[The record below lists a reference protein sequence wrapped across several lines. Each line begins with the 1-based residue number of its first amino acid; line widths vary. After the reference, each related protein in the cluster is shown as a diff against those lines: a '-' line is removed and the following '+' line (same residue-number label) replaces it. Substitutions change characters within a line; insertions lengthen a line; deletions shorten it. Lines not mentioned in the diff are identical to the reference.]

1 VAHRSLLDP
10 EKVVDR
16 PRRSTSKRVARA
28 SSPASPAPSL
38 PEVEVEV
45 EAPKPVNTIKSSKW
59 GTVEEKH
66 RWLCL
71 LSQLCRYSYYCHG
84 VSIVAD
90 TTYDALENL
99 IRDIERSKASLV
111 DRRYSPTRGPGSDK
125 EETYPLSVRDVWE
138 AHKDDKVWDVYD
150 KMMQSTIAEA
160 LKN

>member
-1 VAHRSLLDP
+1 MAHRSLLDP

-16 PRRSTSKRVARA
+16 SGRSTSKRVTRA
-28 SSPASPAPSL
+28 SSPASPAPSS

-45 EAPKPVNTIKSSKW
+45 EAPKPVNTVKSSKW

-84 VSIVAD
+84 ASIVAD

-125 EETYPLSVRDVWE
+125 EETYPRSVRDVWE